1 MILAIAIYCTPVTV
15 APRIPF
21 KQRTATGLQEFLTQ
35 IRMLEEFGHTDIVH
49 LLQLDFLPVLPEL
62 QMSAKPFGISRMLK
76 VLDCEFLPLIG
87 IACLLGLKCGFV
99 VCIALAHIGNG
110 SIVKIT

>member
-35 IRMLEEFGHTDIVH
+35 IRMLEEFGHTVIVH

-87 IACLLGLKCGFV
+87 IACLPVSYTHLTLPTILRV
-99 VCIALAHIGNG
+99 
-110 SIVKIT
+110 